1 MPNRKQSVIDSFL
14 RRLFPGDAPWQRR
27 KKLKNLL
34 VACFLGVVLGGL
46 VMAFAWLK
54 SGEK

>member
-1 MPNRKQSVIDSFL
+1 MPNRNQSAFDSFL

-34 VACFLGVVLGGL
+34 VACRLGVVLGGL
-46 VMAFAWLK
+46 VLVFAWLQ
-54 SGEK
+54 SGKK